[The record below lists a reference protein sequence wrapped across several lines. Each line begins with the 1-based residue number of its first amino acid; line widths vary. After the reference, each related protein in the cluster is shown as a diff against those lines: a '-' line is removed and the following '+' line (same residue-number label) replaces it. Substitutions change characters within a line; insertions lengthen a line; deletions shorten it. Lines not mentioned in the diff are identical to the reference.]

1 MRTIAHLSD
10 PHFGR
15 IEPATVQALIATV
28 SEARPDVVVVSGDF
42 TQRAKAREFREA
54 RRFLDA
60 LPSPQIVVPGN
71 HDIPLYNVFARA
83 VNPLR
88 NYQRYITQDLEPF
101 YSDDEITIVGINTAR
116 SLTFKSGRI
125 NTRQVASSCARL
137 EACGEN
143 RTRIIVSHHP
153 FDLPESHELH
163 GLVGRA
169 HMAMAGFARCRV
181 DLILSGHLHLS
192 HTSVSAPRY
201 KIPGHSALVIH
212 AGTATS
218 SRARGEL
225 NSFNILQLDRSTVSI
240 QCLTWNRERSSFLLS
255 ATAQFHRTSAGWSRV
270 PSPDAAS
277 KPGFKTVNRAEP
289 RRRGE

>member
-28 SEARPDVVVVSGDF
+28 IEARPDVVVVSGDL
-42 TQRAKAREFREA
+42 TQRAKEREFQEA

-71 HDIPLYNVFARA
+71 HDVPLYNVLARA
-83 VNPLR
+83 LKPLR
-88 NYQRYITQDLEPF
+88 NYQRYITKDLEPF
-101 YSDDEITIVGINTAR
+101 YSDEEIAIVGINTAR

-125 NTRQVASSCARL
+125 NRLQVARSCARL
-137 EACGEN
+137 ESCGEN

-153 FDLPESHELH
+153 FDLPETRELH

-181 DLILSGHLHLS
+181 DLILSGHLHVS
-192 HTSVSAPRY
+192 HTSESAPRY

-225 NSFNILQLDRSTVSI
+225 NSFNILQVDHSSISI
-240 QCLTWNRERSSFLLS
+240 QCLTWNHTRSSFFLS
-255 ATAQFHRTSAGWSRV
+255 ATAQFHRTPAGWSRI
-270 PSPDAAS
+270 
-277 KPGFKTVNRAEP
+277 P
-289 RRRGE
+289 R

>member
-28 SEARPDVVVVSGDF
+28 TEARPDVVVVSGDF
-42 TQRAKAREFREA
+42 TQRAKEREFQEA
-54 RRFLDA
+54 RQFLQA

-71 HDIPLYNVFARA
+71 HDVPFYNVIARA
-83 VNPLR
+83 LKPLR
-88 NYQRYITQDLEPF
+88 NYQRYITKDLEPF
-101 YSDDEITIVGINTAR
+101 YSDDEIAIVGINTAR
-116 SLTFKSGRI
+116 SLALKNGRI
-125 NTRQVASSCARL
+125 NRQQVARSCARL

-143 RTRIIVSHHP
+143 RTRVIVSHHP
-153 FDLPESHELH
+153 FDVPETHELN

-169 HMAMAGFARCRV
+169 HMAMTGFARCHV

-192 HTSVSAPRY
+192 YTGESAPRY

-218 SRARGEL
+218 TRGRGEP
-225 NSFNILQLDRSTVSI
+225 NSFNIIHVDRSSVAV
-240 QCLTWNRERSSFLLS
+240 QCLTWDPERSSFFLS
-255 ATAQFHRTSAGWSRV
+255 VTAQFQRTSAGWFRI
-270 PSPDAAS
+270 PRADAED
-277 KPGFKTVNRAEP
+277 KP
-289 RRRGE
+289 

>member
-28 SEARPDVVVVSGDF
+28 TEARPDVVVVSGDF
-42 TQRAKAREFREA
+42 TQRAKAREFQEA
-54 RRFLDA
+54 RQFLRA

-71 HDIPLYNVFARA
+71 HDVPFYNVIARA
-83 VNPLR
+83 LKPLR
-88 NYQRYITQDLEPF
+88 NYQRYITKDLEPF
-101 YSDDEITIVGINTAR
+101 YSDDEIAIVGINTAR
-116 SLTFKSGRI
+116 SLTFKKGRI
-125 NTRQVASSCARL
+125 NRQQVGRSCARL

-153 FDLPESHELH
+153 FDLPETHELH

-181 DLILSGHLHLS
+181 DLILSGHLHIS
-192 HTSVSAPRY
+192 HTSESAPRY

-218 SRARGEL
+218 TRSRGEL
-225 NSFNILQLDRSTVSI
+225 NSFNIIQVDRSSVSI

-255 ATAQFHRTSAGWSRV
+255 LTAQFQRTPAGWSRIPHV
-270 PSPDAAS
+270 DAAGQ
-277 KPGFKTVNRAEP
+277 P
-289 RRRGE
+289 

>member
-28 SEARPDVVVVSGDF
+28 TEARPDVVVVSGDL
-42 TQRAKAREFREA
+42 TQRAKGREFQEA
-54 RRFLDA
+54 RQFLDA

-71 HDIPLYNVFARA
+71 HDVPLYNGLARA
-83 VNPLR
+83 VKPLR
-88 NYQRYITQDLEPF
+88 KYQRYITTDLEPF
-101 YSDDEITIVGINTAR
+101 YSDGEIAIVGINTAR

-125 NTRQVASSCARL
+125 NRQQVASSCARL
-137 EACGEN
+137 EACGEH

-153 FDLPESHELH
+153 FDLPETHELH

-181 DLILSGHLHLS
+181 DLILSGHLHVS
-192 HTSVSAPRY
+192 HTSESAPRY
-201 KIPGHSALVIH
+201 RIPGHSALVIH

-225 NSFNILQLDRSTVSI
+225 NSFNLLQVDRSTVAI
-240 QCLTWNRERSSFLLS
+240 QCLTWNREYGSFLLS
-255 ATAQFHRTSAGWSRV
+255 AAANFHRTPAGWSRI
-270 PSPDAAS
+270 PPPDAALR
-277 KPGFKTVNRAEP
+277 P
-289 RRRGE
+289 

>member
-28 SEARPDVVVVSGDF
+28 TEARPDVVVVSGYF
-42 TQRAKAREFREA
+42 TQRAKAREFQEA
-54 RRFLDA
+54 RQFLRA

-71 HDIPLYNVFARA
+71 HDVPFYNVIARA
-83 VNPLR
+83 LKPLR
-88 NYQRYITQDLEPF
+88 NYQRYITKDLEPF
-101 YSDDEITIVGINTAR
+101 YSDDEIAIVGINTAR
-116 SLTFKSGRI
+116 SLTFKNGRI
-125 NTRQVASSCARL
+125 NRQQVARSCTRL

-153 FDLPESHELH
+153 FDLPETHELH

-181 DLILSGHLHLS
+181 DLILSGHLHIS
-192 HTSVSAPRY
+192 HTSESALRY

-218 SRARGEL
+218 TRSRGEL
-225 NSFNILQLDRSTVSI
+225 NSFNIIQVDRSSVSI

-255 ATAQFHRTSAGWSRV
+255 LTAEFQHTPAGWSRIPRV
-270 PSPDAAS
+270 DAAG
-277 KPGFKTVNRAEP
+277 KP
-289 RRRGE
+289 

>member
-15 IEPATVQALIATV
+15 IEPATVQALIATII
-28 SEARPDVVVVSGDF
+28 EARPDVVVVSGDL
-42 TQRAKAREFREA
+42 TQRAKEREFQEA

-71 HDIPLYNVFARA
+71 HDVPFYNVLARA
-83 VNPLR
+83 LKPLR

-101 YSDDEITIVGINTAR
+101 YSDEEIAIVGINTAR

-125 NTRQVASSCARL
+125 NRLQVARSCARL
-137 EACGEN
+137 ESCGEN
-143 RTRIIVSHHP
+143 RTRIVVSHHP
-153 FDLPESHELH
+153 FDLPETHELH

-181 DLILSGHLHLS
+181 DLVLSGHLHVS
-192 HTSVSAPRY
+192 HTSESAPRY

-218 SRARGEL
+218 TRARGEL
-225 NSFNILQLDRSTVSI
+225 NSFNILQVERSSVSI
-240 QCLTWNRERSSFLLS
+240 QFLTWNRERGSFHVS
-255 ATAQFHRTSAGWSRV
+255 ATAQFQRTPAGWSRTPGV
-270 PSPDAAS
+270 DAAG
-277 KPGFKTVNRAEP
+277 KP
-289 RRRGE
+289 

>member
-1 MRTIAHLSD
+1 MRTLAHLSD
-10 PHFGR
+10 LHFGR
-15 IEPATVQALIATV
+15 IEPATVQALLATV
-28 SEARPDVVVVSGDF
+28 TEARPDVVVVSGDL
-42 TQRAKAREFREA
+42 TQRAKEREFQEA

-71 HDIPLYNVFARA
+71 HDVPLYNVLARTLK
-83 VNPLR
+83 PLR

-101 YSDDEITIVGINTAR
+101 YFDDEITIVGINTAR

-125 NTRQVASSCARL
+125 NRRQVARSCARL

-143 RTRIIVSHHP
+143 RTRIIISHHP
-153 FDLPESHELH
+153 FDLPESRELH

-181 DLILSGHLHLS
+181 DLILSGHLHIS
-192 HTSVSAPRY
+192 HTSESAPRY

-225 NSFNILQLDRSTVSI
+225 NSFNILQVDRSSVSI
-240 QCLTWNRERSSFLLS
+240 QCLTWNHERGSFLLS
-255 ATAQFHRTSAGWSRV
+255 ATAQFHRTPAGWSRI
-270 PSPDAAS
+270 PPADAAP
-277 KPGFKTVNRAEP
+277 KP
-289 RRRGE
+289 